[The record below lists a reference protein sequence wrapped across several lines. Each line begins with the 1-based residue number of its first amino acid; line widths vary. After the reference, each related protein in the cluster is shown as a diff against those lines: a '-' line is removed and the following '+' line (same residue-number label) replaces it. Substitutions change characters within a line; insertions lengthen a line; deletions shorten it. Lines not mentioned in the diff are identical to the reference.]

1 MLPASALLKRR
12 PRLHLIKLV
21 SAVAALSLVAL
32 LYGQHVLRSGAAH
45 NAVAEGGERKM
56 DIVISQES
64 AAASNA
70 GEREDQGRLTSILA
84 HSITRASYLT
94 EGIVLKQG
102 DSLLKEICQHGNCR
116 QSVISRSNPFGP
128 PLR

>member
-1 MLPASALLKRR
+1 MRGLLSAAARMLPASALLKRR

-32 LYGQHVLRSGAAH
+32 LYGQHVLRSGAAY
-45 NAVAEGGERKM
+45 NAVAEGGGERKI

-70 GEREDQGRLTSILA
+70 GER
-84 HSITRASYLT
+84 TRV
-94 EGIVLKQG
+94 G
-102 DSLLKEICQHGNCR
+102 
-116 QSVISRSNPFGP
+116 
-128 PLR
+128 

>member
-1 MLPASALLKRR
+1 MRGLLSAAARMSSASALLKRR
-12 PRLHLIKLV
+12 PRLHLIKLI

-45 NAVAEGGERKM
+45 NAFADGGERKI

-70 GEREDQGRLTSILA
+70 GERER
-84 HSITRASYLT
+84 
-94 EGIVLKQG
+94 
-102 DSLLKEICQHGNCR
+102 
-116 QSVISRSNPFGP
+116 
-128 PLR
+128 

>member
-32 LYGQHVLRSGAAH
+32 LYGQHVLRSGAAY
-45 NAVAEGGERKM
+45 NAVGDGGEQKI

-70 GEREDQGRLTSILA
+70 GEREGDTWWVDFNFGLFSRAVGS
-84 HSITRASYLT
+84 HS
-94 EGIVLKQG
+94 
-102 DSLLKEICQHGNCR
+102 N
-116 QSVISRSNPFGP
+116 GP
-128 PLR
+128 PSKYPYVSQHCPFHDHPNNPELFFP

>member
-1 MLPASALLKRR
+1 MRGLLSAAARMLPASALLKRR

-32 LYGQHVLRSGAAH
+32 LYGQHVLRSGAAY
-45 NAVAEGGERKM
+45 NAVAEGGERKI

-70 GEREDQGRLTSILA
+70 GER
-84 HSITRASYLT
+84 TRV
-94 EGIVLKQG
+94 G
-102 DSLLKEICQHGNCR
+102 
-116 QSVISRSNPFGP
+116 
-128 PLR
+128 

>member
-1 MLPASALLKRR
+1 MRGLLSAAARMLPASALLKRR

-32 LYGQHVLRSGAAH
+32 LYGQHVLRSGAAY

-70 GEREDQGRLTSILA
+70 GER
-84 HSITRASYLT
+84 TRGT
-94 EGIVLKQG
+94 FF
-102 DSLLKEICQHGNCR
+102 
-116 QSVISRSNPFGP
+116 VISESQFTREFSDPT
-128 PLR
+128 